1 MNASRTA
8 SWSAARG
15 CHRTSVAF
23 EAARGKRA
31 DLPKTRRAWKASD
44 PCLIVPGV
52 QPEPNWCMINLEFN
66 NRRDDQ
72 SNHLSFYF
80 CTLLVK
86 FKKVRGTESSRA
98 FTHNVICL
106 LPFRVDQY
114 DSRKGSAVRHQLH
127 LATRAS
133 YHIQTLKKAKKGFI
147 FLYFIQFYLR
157 TLQNA

>member
-52 QPEPNWCMINLEFN
+52 LRQYGAFIKLRNLEFN
-66 NRRDDQ
+66 TFGIQ
-72 SNHLSFYF
+72 SN
-80 CTLLVK
+80 
-86 FKKVRGTESSRA
+86 
-98 FTHNVICL
+98 
-106 LPFRVDQY
+106 
-114 DSRKGSAVRHQLH
+114 
-127 LATRAS
+127 
-133 YHIQTLKKAKKGFI
+133 FI
-147 FLYFIQFYLR
+147 
-157 TLQNA
+157 

>member
-52 QPEPNWCMINLEFN
+52 LRQYGAFIKLRNLEFN
-66 NRRDDQ
+66 NVRD
-72 SNHLSFYF
+72 SIKFHLSFYI
-80 CTLLVK
+80 LLTPSVQ
-86 FKKVRGTESSRA
+86 FKKVRGTESHVLSH
-98 FTHNVICL
+98 TTLSISCL
-106 LPFRVDQY
+106 SV
-114 DSRKGSAVRHQLH
+114 SISTTAVKGVQ
-127 LATRAS
+127 
-133 YHIQTLKKAKKGFI
+133 
-147 FLYFIQFYLR
+147 
-157 TLQNA
+157 